1 MKVLPRFEKRRK
13 IKIKF
18 LVLKSLSESYIRKK
32 NFWHFAALSGLELHI
47 QKHFPI
53 YNPSVA
59 SVLTWQMF
67 NLHSFLGSIS
77 KEENKLHLDSF
88 FLMPPPPITILTPP
102 SLESTTIYP
111 TYPPPTLQQPH
122 LIILYL
128 EWLSVT
134 QYNPVWKT

>member
-47 QKHFPI
+47 QKHFCGLHKSFSNLQP
-53 YNPSVA
+53 PSVA

-88 FLMPPPPITILTPP
+88 FLMPPPHHNLNPFKSRVNHYLSYISSSHLT
-102 SLESTTIYP
+102 TT
-111 TYPPPTLQQPH
+111 
-122 LIILYL
+122 
-128 EWLSVT
+128 SFN
-134 QYNPVWKT
+134 NPLP